1 MIADNSFKGRKWM
14 KAELSQAKLQN
25 MKGKKIPR
33 VVFLQAVPDCLQ
45 MNPDNKNSFKG
56 IGKIGYNDSCKI
68 KYLQIFP
75 FQSHIGNYWND
86 NHGSLIAILQIVWY
100 YSIQDSIAFRKVHQ
114 HEKHMWERK
123 IYCAEMHSA
132 VMAESY
138 DLLLLS
144 CKLEQIWSCLTLY
157 IFSSAGKNSR
167 DSILK
172 NEKLQ
177 VQSENKDCQ
186 FLLAEGMVD
195 IQEKKYLRE

>member
-1 MIADNSFKGRKWM
+1 MIADNSFKGGKWM

-25 MKGKKIPR
+25 MKGKKPPR

-45 MNPDNKNSFKG
+45 VTPDNNNSLKG
-56 IGKIGYNDSCKI
+56 IGKIGYHDSCKI
-68 KYLQIFP
+68 KYFQIFP
-75 FQSHIGNYWND
+75 SQSHIENYWND

-100 YSIQDSIAFRKVHQ
+100 YSIAFRKVHQ
-114 HEKHMWERK
+114 QEKHMWERK
-123 IYCAEMHSA
+123 IYCAEMHS
-132 VMAESY
+132 VVTAESY

-157 IFSSAGKNSR
+157 IFSSAGKNSI

-177 VQSENKDCQ
+177 VQSENKDLV
-186 FLLAEGMVD
+186 FASWRNSWYSG
-195 IQEKKYLRE
+195 KKYLRE